1 MAKIRL
7 SVSEYSLPQRM
18 MAEAVGI
25 FFLVFVGC
33 GTAAMTLI
41 LGKGAPRFANPHD
54 IGIGA
59 LGGMGDWL
67 AIGLA
72 FAFAIMTMVYIFGH
86 VSGCHINPAV
96 TLGLLV
102 HKEIPLGDAL
112 TYWVSQFI
120 GAIAGAFAIALV
132 FGRAGWITGGLGAAA
147 PFPGVPLWRAGTA
160 EGLGQFALVLGVY
173 GLAVN
178 RKAPSGWAGLIIAL
192 NIAGLII
199 VLGNV
204 SGAAINPARTLGP
217 IFADWV
223 LDGANHWA
231 SCGVYILAQVIGATA
246 AGLLYPWIAIR
257 KSKSVPNGPAPETA
271 GVSGGPH
278 EFGASGSGI

>member
-1 MAKIRL
+1 MPTIMI
-7 SVSEYSLPQRM
+7 SSSEYTLPQRM
-18 MAEAVGI
+18 AAETVGI

-41 LGKGAPRFANPHD
+41 LGKGAPRFGNVND

-59 LGGMGDWL
+59 LGGMADWL

-72 FAFAIMTMVYIFGH
+72 FAFAIMTMVYLFGH
-86 VSGCHINPAV
+86 VSGCHINPGV

-112 TYWVSQFI
+112 AYWVAQFV
-120 GAIAGAFAIALV
+120 GATAGAFGIALV
-132 FGRAGWITGGLGAAA
+132 FGHLGWTVGGLGAAA
-147 PFPGVPLWRAGTA
+147 PFPGVPLWRAGVA

-204 SGAAINPARTLGP
+204 SGAAINPGRTFGP

-231 SCGVYILAQVIGATA
+231 SCGVYILAQAIGATA

-257 KSKSVPNGPAPETA
+257 TRKATGGAGGVVPA
-271 GVSGGPH
+271 GGGTDP
-278 EFGASGSGI
+278 

>member
-1 MAKIRL
+1 MASIHL
-7 SVSEYSLPQRM
+7 SESDYTVAQRM
-18 MAEAVGI
+18 WAEGIGI
-25 FFLVFVGC
+25 FFLVFVGA
-33 GTAAMTLI
+33 GTAAMTLV
-41 LGKGAPRFANPHD
+41 LGAGAPRYGNLHD

-59 LGGMGDWL
+59 LGGMADWL

-72 FAFAIMTMVYIFGH
+72 FAFAIMTMVYLFGH

-102 HKEIPLGDAL
+102 HKEITLGDAL
-112 TYWVSQFI
+112 ASWVAQFI

-132 FGRAGWITGGLGAAA
+132 FGKSGWVTGGLGAAA
-147 PFPGVPLWRAGTA
+147 PFPGVPLWRAGVA
-160 EGLGQFALVLGVY
+160 EALGTFALVLGVY

-204 SGAAINPARTLGP
+204 SGAAINPARALGP

-231 SCGVYILAQVIGATA
+231 SCGVYVLAEAIGGIA
-246 AGLLYPWIAIR
+246 AGLVYPLVAMRR
-257 KSKSVPNGPAPETA
+257 KAAAAE
-271 GVSGGPH
+271 
-278 EFGASGSGI
+278 

>member
-1 MAKIRL
+1 MW
-7 SVSEYSLPQRM
+7 
-18 MAEAVGI
+18 AEGIGI
-25 FFLVFVGC
+25 FFLVFVGA
-33 GTAAMTLI
+33 GTAAMTLV
-41 LGKGAPRFANPHD
+41 LGAGAPRYGNVHD

-72 FAFAIMTMVYIFGH
+72 FAFAIMTMVYLFGH

-102 HKEIPLGDAL
+102 HKEIPFGDAL
-112 TYWVSQFI
+112 AYWVAQFI

-132 FGRAGWITGGLGAAA
+132 FGHAGWVVGGLGAAA
-147 PFPGVPLWRAGTA
+147 PFPTVALWRAGIA
-160 EGLGQFALVLGVY
+160 EGLGTFALVLGVY

-217 IFADWV
+217 ILGDWA

-231 SCGVYILAQVIGATA
+231 SCGVYILAQAIGGAA
-246 AGLLYPWIAIR
+246 AGLFYPWVAIR
-257 KSKSVPNGPAPETA
+257 RSKAAEARDHSLASAPSASPAASETPA
-271 GVSGGPH
+271 MAQGVD
-278 EFGASGSGI
+278 A

>member
-1 MAKIRL
+1 MHKVHV
-7 SVSEYSLPQRM
+7 SKSEYSLPQRM

-41 LGKGAPRFANPHD
+41 LGKGAPTFGNVHD

-72 FAFAIMTMVYIFGH
+72 FAFAIMTMVYLFGH
-86 VSGCHINPAV
+86 VSGCHINPGV

-102 HKEIPLGDAL
+102 HKEIPVGDAL
-112 TYWVSQFI
+112 AYWVAQFV
-120 GAIAGAFAIALV
+120 GAIAGAFAIGLV
-132 FGRAGWITGGLGAAA
+132 FGHAGWITGGLGAAA
-147 PFPGVPLWRAGTA
+147 PFPGVPLWRAGIG
-160 EGLGQFALVLGVY
+160 EGLGTFALVLGVY

-178 RKAPSGWAGLIIAL
+178 RKAPSGWAGLIIGL

-204 SGAAINPARTLGP
+204 TGAAINPARTLGP
-217 IFADWV
+217 IFADWI
-223 LDGANHWA
+223 LDGSNHWA
-231 SCGVYILAQVIGATA
+231 SCGVYILAQAIGATA
-246 AGLLYPWIAIR
+246 AGLLYPWMAIR
-257 KSKSVPNGPAPETA
+257 TVKSAPEHVAVETA
-271 GVSGGPH
+271 GASGGPH
-278 EFGASGSGI
+278 EFEG

>member
-1 MAKIRL
+1 MAKL
-7 SVSEYSLPQRM
+7 QVSDSEYTLVQRM
-18 MAEAVGI
+18 LAEAIGI

-41 LGKGAPRFANPHD
+41 LGKGAPRFHNIND

-59 LGGMGDWL
+59 LGGAADWL
-67 AIGLA
+67 TIGLA
-72 FAFAIMTMVYIFGH
+72 FAFAIMTMVYLFGH
-86 VSGCHINPAV
+86 VSGCHINPGV

-102 HKEIPLGDAL
+102 RKEIRLGDAL
-112 TYWVSQFI
+112 AYWVAQFI

-132 FGRAGWITGGLGAAA
+132 YGHQAWVVGGLGAAA
-147 PFPGVPLWRAGTA
+147 PFPGVQLWRAGIA
-160 EGLGQFALVLGVY
+160 EGLGTFALVLGVY

-231 SCGVYILAQVIGATA
+231 SCGVYILAQAIGAAA
-246 AGLLYPWIAIR
+246 AGLLYPWMAMR
-257 KSKSVPNGPAPETA
+257 VHPLKRQLMDRAGQPEPVSA
-271 GVSGGPH
+271 GGTDL
-278 EFGASGSGI
+278 